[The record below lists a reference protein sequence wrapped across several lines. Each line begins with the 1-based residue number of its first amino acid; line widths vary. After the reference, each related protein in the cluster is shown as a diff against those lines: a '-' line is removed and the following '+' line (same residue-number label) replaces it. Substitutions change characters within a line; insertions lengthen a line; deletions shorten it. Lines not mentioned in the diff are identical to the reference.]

1 MVQAERIH
9 SDGRGNDH
17 VNGSIVNSIEKMDKT
32 LKIGHAAIAF
42 ITLAI
47 TLISMIVNQSN
58 KIETQR
64 LRIEFLESGQRD
76 QALQYKEINS
86 KLTDILIKLEN
97 KENKK

>member
-1 MVQAERIH
+1 MLQTERIY
-9 SDGRGNDH
+9 SDGRGIDN
-17 VNGSIVNSIEKMDKT
+17 VNGNIINRIEKMDKT
-32 LKIGHAAIAF
+32 LKLGHAIIAF
-42 ITLAI
+42 IGLVI
-47 TLISMIVNQSN
+47 TVVTMIVNQSN

-76 QALQYKEINS
+76 MMLQYREINS